1 MQSDPIAIL
10 SAARTPLGRYG
21 GGFAGI
27 QAHAL
32 GAAALRAAIAR
43 AGVAAT
49 AVDEV
54 LMGCVLS
61 AGQRQ
66 APARQAAKGAGL
78 PDATGATMI
87 NKVCGSGMKAV
98 MLAHDALV
106 LGNVDVMAAG
116 GMEAMST
123 APYLLAK
130 ARAGYRA
137 GHDRVFDHMMIDGL
151 EDAYEAGRPMGDF
164 GEMAAEKYGFGRGD
178 QDAWAA
184 ETLNRARA
192 AIESGAF
199 RAEIAP
205 FEVITRG
212 STDLIE
218 NDEHALK
225 VSPEKIPLL
234 KPAFRPGGTIT
245 AASASAN
252 ADGAAALLLARRST
266 ALRDDLPVLA
276 TIVGHVTH
284 SQAPE
289 WYTTAPIP
297 AIRKLLEKVDW
308 PLETVDLFE
317 INEAF
322 AVVPMAAAKDL
333 GIERNRIN
341 VNGGA
346 CALGHPIG
354 ATGARLI
361 VTLVHAMIARGAR
374 RGIAALCIGGG
385 EATAVAIECEEN

>member
-10 SAARTPLGRYG
+10 SAARTPLGRYA

-43 AGVAAT
+43 AGVATA

-61 AGQRQ
+61 AGQGQ

-78 PDATGATMI
+78 PDATGATTI

-106 LGNVDVMAAG
+106 LGNVDVVAAG

-164 GEMAAEKYGFGRGD
+164 GEMAAEKYGFGRED

-184 ETLNRARA
+184 ETLNRART

-199 RAEIAP
+199 RAEIVP
-205 FEVITRG
+205 FEVITRA
-212 STDLIE
+212 TTVLIE

-276 TIVGHVTH
+276 TIAGHVTH

-297 AIRKLLEKVDW
+297 AIRKLLEEVHW

-374 RGIAALCIGGG
+374 RGVAALCIGGG
-385 EATAVAIECEEN
+385 EATAIAIECEDN